1 MSDSTNIL
9 KGREIILAVC
19 GGIAAY
25 KSAEICSKL
34 VQRGAG
40 VTVCMTK
47 DAEKFIT
54 PLTFQ
59 ALSARPVHTDIFNLL
74 DSSDPQ
80 HISLTERADLMLV
93 APATANIL
101 AKVAHGLTDDLVS
114 LMISASA
121 CPVVFCPSM
130 NNRMWENPINQE
142 NVTKLAN
149 LGYTFLGP
157 EEGWLACRNMGAG
170 RLSEPQAIID
180 EVTKMLTNPA
190 AMPKPISPAG
200 SVLPDLTAAQ
210 RRKTIAQGASPGFP
224 PRRKKAPYGA

>member
-1 MSDSTNIL
+1 MGPSHPIKNSPGRGVRTSRMSDPTPIL
-9 KGREIILAVC
+9 KGREIILAVT

-25 KSAEICSKL
+25 KSADICSKL
-34 VQRGAG
+34 IQRGAG
-40 VTVCMTK
+40 VTVAMTK

-80 HISLTERADLMLV
+80 HISLTERADLMLI

-114 LMISASA
+114 LMISAAA
-121 CPVVFCPSM
+121 CPVIFCPSM
-130 NNRMWENPINQE
+130 NNRMWENPITQE

-149 LGYTFLGP
+149 LGYT
-157 EEGWLACRNMGAG
+157 
-170 RLSEPQAIID
+170 
-180 EVTKMLTNPA
+180 
-190 AMPKPISPAG
+190 
-200 SVLPDLTAAQ
+200 
-210 RRKTIAQGASPGFP
+210 
-224 PRRKKAPYGA
+224 

>member
-1 MSDSTNIL
+1 MQFMDTTPPIL
-9 KGREIILAVC
+9 KGREIILAIC

-25 KSAEICSKL
+25 KSADICSKL

-59 ALSARPVHTDIFNLL
+59 ALSARPVHTDTFTLL

-80 HISLTERADLMLV
+80 HISLTERADLMLI
-93 APATANIL
+93 APATANML
-101 AKVAHGLTDDLVS
+101 AKVSHGLCDDLVS
-114 LMISASA
+114 LMISAAA

-130 NNRMWENPINQE
+130 NNRMWDNPINQE
-142 NVTKLAN
+142 NVAKLQT

-157 EEGWLACRNMGAG
+157 DPGWLPCRNMGPG
-170 RLSEPQAIID
+170 RLSEPQTIID
-180 EVTKMLTNPA
+180 EVTRML
-190 AMPKPISPAG
+190 
-200 SVLPDLTAAQ
+200 
-210 RRKTIAQGASPGFP
+210 
-224 PRRKKAPYGA
+224 